1 MAAESRVKR
10 RDLMVYAVRFVY
22 RLHLQVYA
30 RSMDPFQI
38 RLPHDYYTQTI
49 SSPQHVKTLLTKRRK
64 EVCPRA
70 RHNVAALPSFPFV
83 RFASP
88 TQ

>member
-1 MAAESRVKR
+1 
-10 RDLMVYAVRFVY
+10 MVLRGTFVY

-49 SSPQHVKTLLTKRRK
+49 KPNSM
-64 EVCPRA
+64 
-70 RHNVAALPSFPFV
+70 
-83 RFASP
+83 
-88 TQ
+88 